1 MLLHIYVQMVSVRE
15 WFMEE
20 LRIETVSAEVWLKV
34 LSARLFFLPIGP
46 LDYDGLSWVLQIF
59 RVSNS
64 TDTVSSPQGLLS
76 EGHWIQNDLSS
87 WWKRNGSWKTCL
99 CWPSG
104 FPSWREGEELQE
116 GEAVNLCLHRKQSS
130 WWLCSVNTIEQLI
143 INVDFT
149 WKEKKTWKVKGI
161 WITLSESFQKTD
173 ELHMLITRVCL
184 DPQTWCSQPW
194 WMVFDCL
201 LGICNPTPPLIPSV
215 EIYCIF
221 YSPGCCL
228 SLNKTHTHQKKWAR
242 AVVFLEDG

>member
-1 MLLHIYVQMVSVRE
+1 MMVFLGCYRFFESVILQTLSIVHKVS
-15 WFMEE
+15 F
-20 LRIETVSAEVWLKV
+20 LRDTESKMIC
-34 LSARLFFLPIGP
+34 
-46 LDYDGLSWVLQIF
+46 
-59 RVSNS
+59 RVGGS
-64 TDTVSSPQGLLS
+64 VMAL
-76 EGHWIQNDLSS
+76 E
-87 WWKRNGSWKTCL
+87 KRL

-130 WWLCSVNTIEQLI
+130 WWLCSVNTIKQLI

-149 WKEKKTWKVKGI
+149 WKEKRTWKVKGI